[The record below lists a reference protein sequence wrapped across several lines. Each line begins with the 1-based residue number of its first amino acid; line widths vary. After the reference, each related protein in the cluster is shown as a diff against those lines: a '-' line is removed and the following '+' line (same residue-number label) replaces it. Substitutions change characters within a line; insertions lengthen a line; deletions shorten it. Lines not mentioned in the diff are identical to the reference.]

1 LNRALAPTFD
11 RLRRI
16 GLGERMLKTAFA
28 AGLAY
33 WLGSH
38 VPHVQ
43 SPYLAPIVAILVMQL
58 TIADSVTSALQRLV
72 AVMIGAPLA
81 FVVAAVFGVNPL
93 TVALMVLVSFVVGAR
108 FSLNAQGL
116 PQVAITALLVML
128 VGSPHVGYALSR
140 VAETAIGGIVGILV
154 NALVAP
160 PSYLPRAEAQVA
172 AFGSALAAGL
182 DRLAN
187 DVERGL
193 TPAAAD
199 ERLAEFRAAAGRDA
213 AATAVAQAEASLRY
227 NYFRRDA
234 PAAIQRWSEL
244 YRALDHTERQA
255 RSMARSIRDAVASDS
270 LPPWLQSGPAAAF
283 AGLLRGNAELIRATV
298 ALAGAPNDPAAA
310 DRFREALAAAKGRQA
325 VLLRD
330 GQAPR
335 ADGGSTQG
343 WLALGSALAE
353 LDRMSDDLAA
363 FAADAR
369 PAPKSAL

>member
-193 TPAAAD
+193 TPAAAKSG
-199 ERLAEFRAAAGRDA
+199 LPSFAPPL
-213 AATAVAQAEASLRY
+213 AATPPRPRSRKPRRACATTIFGATRRPRSSAGASCI
-227 NYFRRDA
+227 A
-234 PAAIQRWSEL
+234 PSTTRSGKRGRW
-244 YRALDHTERQA
+244 RA
-255 RSMARSIRDAVASDS
+255 RSETRSRPIRCRRGSS
-270 LPPWLQSGPAAAF
+270 PGRPPRSRVCCAA
-283 AGLLRGNAELIRATV
+283 T
-298 ALAGAPNDPAAA
+298 PN
-310 DRFREALAAAKGRQA
+310 
-325 VLLRD
+325 
-330 GQAPR
+330 
-335 ADGGSTQG
+335 
-343 WLALGSALAE
+343 
-353 LDRMSDDLAA
+353 
-363 FAADAR
+363 
-369 PAPKSAL
+369 